1 MESNKSCE
9 TTKQMK
15 NKTRIDAEK
24 EMFSRKGERLRY
36 SREANV
42 SVEFEEGDEKRSQ
55 QIQKQDQ
62 LQRSAEASKQM
73 LFAVFGNVLSIL
85 EEHEKRTSVRRLPK
99 SDIELP
105 DQSWKTDEDVKTN
118 VETQLLLFQ
127 TQSKACPK
135 EVREEVNLELR
146 KKTLEWA
153 AVRAEEGVPL
163 EEADEFI
170 CQLYEILATGKA
182 EHSILEHKTS
192 EVSAE
197 TIKDTLPKL
206 FKGKYQATILD
217 EAFKHDQKRKA
228 ESPKIRTI
236 DDGEAFK
243 IGAERMVKQRH
254 SLKRF
259 LLGDLEEFV
268 KEGPSN
274 LR

>member
-105 DQSWKTDEDVKTN
+105 DQSWKTDEDV
-118 VETQLLLFQ
+118 
-127 TQSKACPK
+127 
-135 EVREEVNLELR
+135 
-146 KKTLEWA
+146 
-153 AVRAEEGVPL
+153 
-163 EEADEFI
+163 
-170 CQLYEILATGKA
+170 
-182 EHSILEHKTS
+182 
-192 EVSAE
+192 SAE